1 MNSRVTIS
9 RWIGD
14 LGLGYINSRKQTGTG
29 GAACS
34 VQTPRGTRAGENAF
48 WLRGKGWMIQ
58 VAMHNGATFHINR
71 TIVEFMQRYK
81 MGERYIKWDKNTI

>member
-1 MNSRVTIS
+1 MNRRVRIF

-48 WLRGKGWMIQ
+48 WLRGKGWMIL
-58 VAMHNGATFHINR
+58 VAMHNGATFHIDR
-71 TIVEFMQRYK
+71 TIELMQGYK
-81 MGERYIKWDKNTI
+81 MGERDIKWDKNTI

>member
-1 MNSRVTIS
+1 MNSRVTIF

-48 WLRGKGWMIQ
+48 WLRGKGWMTL
-58 VAMHNGATFHINR
+58 VAMHNGATFHIDR
-71 TIVEFMQRYK
+71 TIELMQGYK
-81 MGERYIKWDKNTI
+81 MGERDIKWDKNTI